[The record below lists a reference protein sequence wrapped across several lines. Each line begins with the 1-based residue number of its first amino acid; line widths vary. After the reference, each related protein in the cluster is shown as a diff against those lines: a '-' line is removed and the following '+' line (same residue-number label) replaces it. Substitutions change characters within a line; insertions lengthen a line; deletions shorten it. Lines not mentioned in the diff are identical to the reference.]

1 MVGQKGRAA
10 FFVPVNFIRMTKNNE
25 IYNQPNNSKLDVTS
39 PHETG
44 NYSNP
49 ELQAAYDAGRRIGRI
64 EGMISYQR
72 HLIENLQKENVQLN
86 QKLQT
91 QKGGNQ

>member
-1 MVGQKGRAA
+1 M
-10 FFVPVNFIRMTKNNE
+10 PVNFIRMTKNNE

-44 NYSNP
+44 KYSNP

>member
-1 MVGQKGRAA
+1 M
-10 FFVPVNFIRMTKNNE
+10 PVNFIRMTKNNE
-25 IYNQPNNSKLDVTS
+25 IYNQQNNSKPVVTS
-39 PHETG
+39 THETG
-44 NYSNP
+44 KYP
-49 ELQAAYDAGRRIGRI
+49 TLELQAAYDAGRRIGRI

>member
-1 MVGQKGRAA
+1 MSKHERNIALSG
-10 FFVPVNFIRMTKNNE
+10 NNG
-25 IYNQPNNSKLDVTS
+25 TS
-39 PHETG
+39 QATSTHETG
-44 NYSNP
+44 KYPIP

-86 QKLQT
+86 QKFQT

>member
-1 MVGQKGRAA
+1 M
-10 FFVPVNFIRMTKNNE
+10 
-25 IYNQPNNSKLDVTS
+25 
-39 PHETG
+39 
-44 NYSNP
+44 NYP
-49 ELQAAYDAGRRIGRI
+49 TEELQTAYDAGRRIGRI

-91 QKGGNQ
+91 QKGGQR

>member
-1 MVGQKGRAA
+1 MSKHERNIALSG
-10 FFVPVNFIRMTKNNE
+10 
-25 IYNQPNNSKLDVTS
+25 NNSTS
-39 PHETG
+39 QATSTHETG
-44 NYSNP
+44 KYSTP

-86 QKLQT
+86 QKLET
-91 QKGGNQ
+91 QKGGHK